1 MIDNNDLNRL
11 SIVLSDQQ
19 NSYIVKNL
27 YPLYLHDL
35 AGHFQNLPNIHGV
48 FEDDQSIKTLM
59 DQYHIQNIWWEK
71 PGILFPY
78 LIYYNN
84 NPAGFCFVST
94 PPYTS
99 ENIDFQLFEFFII
112 NPLRKKGLGKKVFKE
127 ILHLHKGK
135 WELHTDA
142 KKENQMAQNFW
153 TKNIRDI
160 FGQNY
165 QSSTISSN
173 CGDLLS
179 FNFSNSD
186 NSE

>member
-1 MIDNNDLNRL
+1 MIKNNDLNRL
-11 SIVLSDQQ
+11 VIVLSDHQ

-48 FEDDQSIKTLM
+48 FEEDQNVKTLM
-59 DQYHIQNIWWEK
+59 DQFNIQQIWWEK

-78 LIYYNN
+78 LIYYDDI
-84 NPAGFCFVST
+84 PAGFCFVST

-99 ENIDFQLFEFFII
+99 ENIDFQLYEFFVIR
-112 NPLRKKGLGKKVFKE
+112 PLRNIGLGKKVFAE
-127 ILHLHKGK
+127 ILTLHKGK

-142 KKENQMAQNFW
+142 KKENQHAQNFW
-153 TKNIRDI
+153 TKTII
-160 FGQNY
+160 ETFGQNY
-165 QSSTISSN
+165 QCSTKTLD
-173 CGDLLS
+173 CGNLLV

-186 NSE
+186 V